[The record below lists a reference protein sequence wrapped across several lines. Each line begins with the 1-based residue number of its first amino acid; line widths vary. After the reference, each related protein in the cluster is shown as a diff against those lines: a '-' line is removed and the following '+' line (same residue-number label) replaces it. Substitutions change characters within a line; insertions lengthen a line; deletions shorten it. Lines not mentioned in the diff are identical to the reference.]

1 MSSTTPRPEA
11 TADQNIGPLMRLLVA
26 IEKAGN
32 KLPHPF
38 WLFLLLAALVMVASA
53 ILSGIGVSAIN
64 PATGKTVTAANLF
77 SSDNL
82 REIVSGVVDNYME
95 FPALG
100 MSLVVLLGVAVAE
113 HSGFFGTLMRT
124 ALRSTPPRMV
134 TVVVALVGTASSMA
148 SDAAYMIVI
157 PLGGIAFKAVG
168 RNPVVGCAV
177 AYAATAG
184 GFSAAPFVNS
194 FDAVLGGLTTSA
206 AHIIDDG
213 YTVTPVANLYFNFVS
228 MFVVAAAVTVVT
240 ELLLIKRGAHI
251 ELTEEADSEEDEE
264 FTRPASAAEKRGMVA
279 GLVTLVLCFVVLA
292 ALAWP
297 SGSFLRDTDG
307 GFSAKSGLMA
317 GIAPIVGFG
326 FFLVGIVYGTVV
338 GSIRRLSDVP
348 EMIATGV
355 RPFVPV
361 IVLFFAASQFLALF
375 TMSSLGEILA
385 IKGADFFQSI
395 DANQFVVLVGG
406 FLLVALGALVV
417 TSGSGLWTL
426 LASVL
431 VPMFMLLG
439 ISPETTQAMYRVG
452 DSTMNIISPMSPYF
466 ILVLGFIQRYKKDA
480 GLGTLL
486 SLTMPLSLAM
496 WLAWGAAFFVWWGLG
511 IPWGPGSVLEYPR

>member
-1 MSSTTPRPEA
+1 
-11 TADQNIGPLMRLLVA
+11 MRLLVA

-38 WLFLLLAALVMVASA
+38 WLFLILGALVMVASA
-53 ILSGIGVSAIN
+53 ISSGTGLSAVN
-64 PATGKTVTAANLF
+64 PATGATVSATNLF
-77 SSDNL
+77 SPNNL

-100 MSLVVLLGVAVAE
+100 LSLVVLLGVAVAE
-113 HSGFFGTLMRT
+113 HSGFFTTLMRT
-124 ALRSTPPRMV
+124 ALHSTPPRLV
-134 TVVVALVGTASSMA
+134 TVVLALVGAASSMA

-184 GFSAAPFVNS
+184 GYSAAPFVNS

-206 AHIIDDG
+206 AHIVDDR
-213 YTVTPVANLYFNFVS
+213 YVVTPVANLYFNFVS
-228 MFVVAAAVTVVT
+228 MFVVAAAVTLVT
-240 ELLLIKRGAHI
+240 ELLLTKRGAHI
-251 ELTEEADSEEDEE
+251 ELTEDDDVDDED
-264 FTRPASAAEKRGMVA
+264 FARPVSQVEKRGMLA
-279 GLVTLVLCFVVLA
+279 GVVTLVLCFVVLA

-297 SGSFLRDTDG
+297 AGSFLRDTDG
-307 GFSAKSGLMA
+307 GFGAKSGLMA

-326 FFLVGIVYGTVV
+326 FFLIGIVYGAVV
-338 GSIRRLSDVP
+338 GSIRRPSDVP

-395 DANQFVVLVGG
+395 DANRFVVLVGG
-406 FLLVALGALVV
+406 FLLVAVGALVV

-426 LASVL
+426 LASIL

-452 DSTMNIISPMSPYF
+452 DSTMNIVSPMSPYF
-466 ILVLGFIQRYKKDA
+466 VLVLGFIQRYKKDA

-486 SLTMPLSLAM
+486 SLTIPMSFTM
-496 WLAWGAAFFVWWGLG
+496 WLVWGLAFFAWWAFG
-511 IPWGPGSVLEYPR
+511 IPWGPGAVLEYPK